1 MPQGQ
6 ARIQATKGIAYML
19 RQEER
24 KEANQ
29 EGEEDRESLFPM
41 RPRRK
46 RCGWIILRRGIS
58 SFEVFWRFYLIP
70 LRNGFH
76 GFYPS
81 VGIADEKN
89 FSHGGFGSVG
99 EILQGVD
106 TDSPGGEPLDGV
118 GLCNSQDFTLV
129 TAFPFRSG
137 TEDLSFITNQ
147 LPGFQ
152 PGGRALRKYGSFL
165 ELLEVSYPCIQVG
178 YSGVEEVP
186 FLLCPKV
193 LFGCLEIAFLIGHE
207 SFVGFSAGQFRYPM
221 DEDLFELRPVGWCVH
236 HKAHPLLRRAALE
249 ELPVQLVDSVRPS
262 GLIQGDALP
271 LEADSVHHVA
281 ILSGFAEKNGHFT
294 ECIVEL
300 RALLVL
306 GDSLKNREN
315 VIETFFAF
323 RKDISIQAILFHKP
337 PLRHLSCDRIF

>member
-1 MPQGQ
+1 
-6 ARIQATKGIAYML
+6 ML

-24 KEANQ
+24 KEADQ

-81 VGIADEKN
+81 VGITDEKN

-147 LPGFQ
+147 LPGF
-152 PGGRALRKYGSFL
+152 RLDYGDSVIL
-165 ELLEVSYPCIQVG
+165 SLSRCELLFTKCRQFG
-178 YSGVEEVP
+178 YVDN
-186 FLLCPKV
+186 F
-193 LFGCLEIAFLIGHE
+193 
-207 SFVGFSAGQFRYPM
+207 
-221 DEDLFELRPVGWCVH
+221 DLPNC
-236 HKAHPLLRRAALE
+236 LLR
-249 ELPVQLVDSVRPS
+249 
-262 GLIQGDALP
+262 
-271 LEADSVHHVA
+271 
-281 ILSGFAEKNGHFT
+281 
-294 ECIVEL
+294 
-300 RALLVL
+300 
-306 GDSLKNREN
+306 
-315 VIETFFAF
+315 
-323 RKDISIQAILFHKP
+323 
-337 PLRHLSCDRIF
+337 